1 MSQAAPVKPAAL
13 DYAPPLPLAAAAA
26 APETNPVLL
35 KKLLWL
41 AAPIVVEQFLSMGV
55 GLTDVYLAGHLGRQ
69 AAAATAAVGSVAY
82 ILWLIGLIAGAI
94 GTGSTAL
101 VARAVGAKHRS
112 LANSVCGQTV
122 TAAVVTGVSIAVLVA
137 LGARVLATLTGLEG
151 DAYGYAL
158 FYLRGLSLSL
168 PFMIFMFAANACLRG

>member
-13 DYAPPLPLAAAAA
+13 EYAPPPLATVV
-26 APETNPVLL
+26 PETNRVLL

-69 AAAATAAVGSVAY
+69 AAAATAAVGSVSY

-101 VARAVGAKHRS
+101 IARATGARHRS

-122 TAAVVTGVSIAVLVA
+122 TAAVLAGGGRSAPAPLFPPP
-137 LGARVLATLTGLEG
+137 GAGGAGG
-151 DAYGYAL
+151 QGGGGGPPPL
-158 FYLRGLSLSL
+158 FFR
-168 PFMIFMFAANACLRG
+168 PPP